1 MDFKKWF
8 ENEQKDFNFFK
19 DVFLNYLGLD
29 QSKGLSQRLDSFDK
43 DNLKQKLQGL
53 GEFSVLPDHMQQ
65 EILTKIDNN
74 QGGTMGDLIRLMS
87 SRRETPL

>member
-8 ENEQKDFNFFK
+8 VNEQKDFNFFK

-65 EILTKIDNN
+65 EILAKIDSN
-74 QGGTMGDLIRLMS
+74 QGGTMGDLIGLMS

>member
-8 ENEQKDFNFFK
+8 ENEQKNFDFYK
-19 DVFLNYLGLD
+19 DVLLNYLGLD
-29 QSKGLSQRLDSFDK
+29 QSKGLSQNLDSFNK

-53 GEFSVLPDHMQQ
+53 GEFSALPNHMQQ
-65 EILTKIDNN
+65 EILTKIDNS